1 MSHMDE
7 KTRELVGIA
16 AAIAS
21 HCRPCFLTHFSRAK
35 QLDISA
41 EEIKEAVELA
51 MSCSR
56 SGTMDMYKFAKEHT
70 DKP

>member
-1 MSHMDE
+1 MDE

-21 HCRPCFLTHFSRAK
+21 HCRHCFLTHFSRAK
-35 QLDISA
+35 QLGISA

-56 SGTMDMYKFAKEHT
+56 SGIADMYKFAKGLT

>member
-1 MSHMDE
+1 MSYMDE

-21 HCRPCFLTHFSRAK
+21 HCRHCFLTHFNKANG
-35 QLDISA
+35 LDIST

-56 SGTMDMYKFAKEHT
+56 SGTMDMYKFAKELI